1 MTIDERF
8 VSVCFTGHR
17 VLPQDTRSLKKSLDV
32 KETEELVERELEK
45 LYGEGMRIFYAGG
58 AVGFDMLASEA
69 VAEAKSR
76 REGMELRLLIPCD
89 DHDLRWGD
97 SDRRRLAALKAAA
110 DSVEILSPV
119 FTPWCMHERNRRLV
133 ERSAVCV
140 AFLRHNEGGTAST
153 VKYAD
158 KKGLRI
164 INVPD
169 APEENP

>member
-32 KETEELVERELEK
+32 IIEK

-76 REGMELRLLIPCD
+76 REGMELRLLIPCEG
-89 DHDLRWGD
+89 HDLRWGD
-97 SDRRRLAALKAAA
+97 GDRRRLAALKAAA

-140 AFLRHNEGGTAST
+140 AFLRHSEGGTAST